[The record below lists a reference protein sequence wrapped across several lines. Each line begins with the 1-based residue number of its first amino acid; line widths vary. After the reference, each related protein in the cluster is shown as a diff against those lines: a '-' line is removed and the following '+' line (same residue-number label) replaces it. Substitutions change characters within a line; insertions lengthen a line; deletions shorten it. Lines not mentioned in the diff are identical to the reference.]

1 MPATPAW
8 PPRSLTRL
16 FVDTPLGAGT
26 MVEVEGGQANYL
38 ANVMRMKAGDQLLLF
53 DGASGEWL
61 AEIGDAGRK
70 RALDKFTW
78 RQTAVGTV
86 AHYRALLDEQGPSGR
101 R

>member
-61 AEIGDAGRK
+61 AEIGDAGHICTDSGHGRWPEG
-70 RALDKFTW
+70 R
-78 RQTAVGTV
+78 R
-86 AHYRALLDEQGPSGR
+86 LLDRLLSRGEFA
-101 R
+101 